1 MIQNQEVLG
10 LKNNTTFIKKY
21 IVNSASLN
29 INSQGNMKYGLSLFT
44 LFFINI
50 CFAQTDVLI
59 TGQILDQTTE
69 EPLPFSNISVVT
81 KENKIITGTISDDF
95 GVFLIRGIQQGNY
108 ILQISNL
115 GYKDYEKN
123 ILIGELNQNYDLG
136 KINLRPSVTN
146 LDEVTIKT
154 QRQEVAKNL
163 DKKIFSLENNISQS
177 GGSIMDAMKAMPSVS
192 FDQDGKVI
200 LRGSDKVVIL
210 IDGKQSSLTG
220 FGNQKGLDNI
230 PAANIEKIE
239 IINNPSSKYDANG
252 MAGIINII
260 YKKNRKEGLN
270 GSIGFDFG
278 LGALSKRKPDLPTD
292 LGSFSLTPKY
302 IPSLDIGYKKNK
314 LEAIFQSEILIQEK
328 LPNNEFTTR
337 FYDNGDIIASQ
348 VAENRKQTHYIFKTG
363 LNYNINDK
371 NSISFSGI
379 YDWESHVDTSQV
391 AYINQLTNKRNRY
404 ITWNEE
410 EVTGLLNFL
419 LNYKYKFNQT
429 GHYIETT
436 AQYSQAWED
445 ETYFINDSSYVRP
458 NGRDITSV
466 LGVEHTT
473 SVKVDY
479 VKPLASGRIE
489 SGMKLQNRNLPVEYE
504 QIRGENSVLYP
515 GLGTFSKWEEDIYA
529 AYVDWIH
536 EKESYSIEGGLRA
549 EYTDVKYSIDPTNV
563 YYNQNDAYNYFKL
576 FPNVRV
582 SYKFNNKNSL
592 SVFYNQRVD
601 RPGEPELR
609 IYPKSDDQEL
619 VKVGNPYLRPQFTQL
634 GELGY
639 KTKWTSGSIYIAGY
653 YRNIEAPYRRVFT
666 NDETNT
672 QFDIVLKSYANTGKA
687 TNTGIELVFNQTLS
701 EVWKLSGNINTYQ
714 NKIFD
719 YTGTLLFP
727 NEHTFTIEE
736 SSDVVYEGK
745 IINTFTFPKDFRVQ
759 LTVLYI
765 SPKNIPQGKEYERS
779 SIDFGLSKKFW
790 GKKAEFSFAFSDIF
804 NRYGIK
810 QKNDGDGFS
819 TLYENYFET
828 QTIRAGIKYKF

>member
-1 MIQNQEVLG
+1 
-10 LKNNTTFIKKY
+10 
-21 IVNSASLN
+21 
-29 INSQGNMKYGLSLFT
+29 MKYVVTLIFTIIINLS
-44 LFFINI
+44 
-50 CFAQTDVLI
+50 FAQTDVVL
-59 TGQILDQTTE
+59 TGQILEQTTE
-69 EPLPFSNISVVT
+69 EPVPFSNITLVS

-95 GVFLIRGIQQGNY
+95 GLFLIKGIEEGHY
-108 ILQISNL
+108 ILKISNL
-115 GYKDYEKN
+115 GYEAYQKN

-136 KINLRPSVTN
+136 KINLIPTLTN
-146 LDEVTIKT
+146 LDEVTIKA

-163 DKKIFSLENNISQS
+163 DKKIFSLNNNIAQS

-200 LRGSDKVVIL
+200 LRGSDKVVVL

-292 LGSFSLTPKY
+292 LGSFSPTPKY
-302 IPSLDIGYKKNK
+302 IPSLDLGYKKNK

-348 VAENRKQTHYIFKTG
+348 VPENRKQTHYIFKAG
-363 LNYNINDK
+363 LNYDINDK

-410 EVTGLLNFL
+410 EITGFINFL

-429 GHYIETT
+429 GHYIETS
-436 AQYSQAWED
+436 AQYSRAWED

-473 SVKVDY
+473 SAKVDY

-489 SGMKLQNRNLPVEYE
+489 SGIKLQARNLPVEYE
-504 QIRGENSVLYP
+504 QIRGDNSALYP
-515 GLGTFSKWEEDIYA
+515 GLGTFSKWEENIYA
-529 AYVDWIH
+529 GYIDLVH
-536 EKESYSIEGGLRA
+536 EKETYSIEGGLRA
-549 EYTDVKYSIDPTNV
+549 EYTDVKYGIDPTNI

-582 SYKFNNKNSL
+582 SYKFNDKNSI

-619 VKVGNPYLRPQFTQL
+619 VKVGNPYLRPQFTNT
-634 GELGY
+634 GEIGY
-639 KTKWTSGSIYIAGY
+639 KTKWSSGSIYAAGY
-653 YRNIEAPYRRVFT
+653 YRNIEDPYRRVYT
-666 NDETNT
+666 KDETNT
-672 QFDIVLKSYANTGKA
+672 QFDIILKSYANTGKA
-687 TNTGIELVFNQTLS
+687 TNTGFELVFNQDLY
-701 EVWKLSGNINTYQ
+701 EFWKVSGNFNTYQ
-714 NKIFD
+714 NKIFN

-727 NEHTFTIEE
+727 YEHTFTINE
-736 SSDVVYEGK
+736 SSDVVYESK
-745 IINTFTFPKDFRVQ
+745 IINTFTLPKDFRLQ
-759 LTVLYI
+759 LTALYI

-779 SIDFGLSKKFW
+779 SVDFGLSKKFW
-790 GKKAEFSFAFSDIF
+790 DKKAEFRLAFSDIF

-810 QKNDGDGFS
+810 QKNIGNGF
-819 TLYENYFET
+819 TTIYENYYET
-828 QTIRAGIKYKF
+828 QVIRAGIKYKF